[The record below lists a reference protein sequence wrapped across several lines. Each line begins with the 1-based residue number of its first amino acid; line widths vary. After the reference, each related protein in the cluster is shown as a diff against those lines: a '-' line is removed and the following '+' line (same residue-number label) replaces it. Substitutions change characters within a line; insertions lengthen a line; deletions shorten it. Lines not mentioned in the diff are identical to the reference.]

1 MPRHEQE
8 EAAPLNARSPVDEP
22 EAEAQAEREQTGS
35 EQAGSEQA
43 GSEQAGSEQAG
54 SGEAGSEQAGSGE
67 AGLEARREAET
78 REDLSRRETLPTPSG
93 RSRACGQNATS

>member
-22 EAEAQAEREQTGS
+22 EAEAQAEREQT
-35 EQAGSEQA
+35 GSEQA